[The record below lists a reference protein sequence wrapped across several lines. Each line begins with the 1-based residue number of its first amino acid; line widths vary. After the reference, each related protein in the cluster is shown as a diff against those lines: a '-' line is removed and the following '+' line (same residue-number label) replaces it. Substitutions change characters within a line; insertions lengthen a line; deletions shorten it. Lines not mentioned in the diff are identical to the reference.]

1 MTELSTN
8 SDLVI
13 DNSYKVTAAGVLLN
27 VMIQNRSL
35 ELSVFINSDWS
46 FYPSMTMI

>member
-35 ELSVFINSDWS
+35 ELSVFINSD
-46 FYPSMTMI
+46 